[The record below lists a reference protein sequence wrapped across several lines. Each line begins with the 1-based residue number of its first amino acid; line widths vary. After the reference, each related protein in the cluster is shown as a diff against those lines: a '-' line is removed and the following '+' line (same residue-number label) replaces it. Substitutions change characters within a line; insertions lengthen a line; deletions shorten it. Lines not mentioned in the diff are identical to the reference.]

1 MAKSE
6 KNKSGLHKHVSSVL
20 DGVPIPQGVRNWRP
34 PKKSGPGRLDDSPVV
49 PKSKISS
56 VFKGVAVAPGDDV
69 GPAVSKRLQGNDADV
84 CPPVKS
90 DYRGAGRSN
99 IVKKLDGLGESSV
112 KAARTERPGSV
123 DKVVHY
129 HDPLAEA
136 AAGRSGQTTQNRF
149 SAFWVR
155 VGNAGR
161 KMLVVS
167 TAVLA
172 VIMVLVYRYGFHSTP
187 QETKAST
194 NVRPAGPEVAD
205 ADNEINWQVPERLP
219 VLMMD
224 SKEKPDQKDTR
235 NAEPDQSNQQ
245 TGPMDLRSILFSSPN
260 PSAVIGTRIVHVGD
274 KIDDVTVV
282 GIARGH
288 VEFEKAGKVWRQNVR
303 SSGQSGP

>member
-1 MAKSE
+1 MAKSK

-34 PKKSGPGRLDDSPVV
+34 PEKPGPGRLDDSPVV
-49 PKSKISS
+49 TKSNISS
-56 VFKGVAVAPGDDV
+56 VFKGVSVAPGDDI
-69 GPAVSKRLQGNDADV
+69 GPAVPKHLQGAAADV

-90 DYRGAGRSN
+90 DHRGTGRSN

-129 HDPLAEA
+129 QDPVAEA
-136 AAGRSGQTTQNRF
+136 AARRLGQTMGDRF
-149 SAFWVR
+149 SAFWR
-155 VGNAGR
+155 CVGNAGR
-161 KMLVVS
+161 KILVVS

-172 VIMVLVYRYGFHSTP
+172 IVMVLVYRYSFNSTP

-194 NVRPAGPEVAD
+194 NVRPPVLEVA
-205 ADNEINWQVPERLP
+205 AAGNEINWQVPERLP

-224 SKEKPDQKDTR
+224 SKEEPEQKDTQ
-235 NAEPDQSNQQ
+235 NAEPEQS
-245 TGPMDLRSILFSSPN
+245 TEEAGTMDLRSILFSIPN

-282 GIARGH
+282 DIARGH
-288 VEFEKAGKVWRQNVR
+288 VEFEKAGRVWRQNVR
-303 SSGQSGP
+303 NSGRSGL